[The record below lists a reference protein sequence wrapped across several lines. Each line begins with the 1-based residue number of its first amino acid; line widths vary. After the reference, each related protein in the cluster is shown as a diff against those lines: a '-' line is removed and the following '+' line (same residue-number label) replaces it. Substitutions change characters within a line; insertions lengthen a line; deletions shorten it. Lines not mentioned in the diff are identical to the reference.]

1 MYTGN
6 EVQDCHGK
14 SSIQQ
19 EEETFHFQIGLKFK
33 EETMKCYIW
42 SIALYGTESWTLQ
55 KVDQKYLISFEMF
68 CWRRME
74 DQLN

>member
-19 EEETFHFQIGLKFK
+19 EEETFHFQIGPKFK
-33 EETMKCYIW
+33 EETR
-42 SIALYGTESWTLQ
+42 SATFG
-55 KVDQKYLISFEMF
+55 V
-68 CWRRME
+68 
-74 DQLN
+74 